1 MTLPIALYTT
11 TIGPTG
17 QRVSD
22 GWLSAGT
29 EIQDIDATIGGSDI
43 GGSDITVTITITIG
57 GGLAPEQVRMTPAE
71 LATFAGHV
79 AFEDS
84 AAADYLQHQAEQAA
98 EEMGWQA

>member
-1 MTLPIALYTT
+1 MILPVALYTT
-11 TIGPTG
+11 TIGPAG
-17 QRVSD
+17 QQISD

-29 EIQDIDATIGGSDI
+29 EIQGIDATIGGSDI
-43 GGSDITVTITITIG
+43 TVTITIG

-84 AAADYLQHQAEQAA
+84 AAADYLQHTAEQAA
-98 EEMGWQA
+98 EDMGWQA

>member
-1 MTLPIALYTT
+1 MTIPVALYTT

-17 QRVSD
+17 QHISD

-29 EIQDIDATIGGSDI
+29 EVADIDATIGS
-43 GGSDITVTITITIG
+43 SNITVTITIG

-71 LATFAGHV
+71 LATFAGHM
-79 AFEDS
+79 ATEDA

>member
-1 MTLPIALYTT
+1 MNLPVALYTT

-17 QRVSD
+17 QQVSD

-29 EIQDIDATIGGSDI
+29 EIQDIDATI

>member
-17 QRVSD
+17 QHVSD

-29 EIQDIDATIGGSDI
+29 EIADIDATI
-43 GGSDITVTITITIG
+43 GGSDITVTITIG
-57 GGLAPEQVRMTPAE
+57 VGLAPEQVRMTPAE
-71 LATFAGHV
+71 LATFAGHM
-79 AFEDS
+79 ATEHA
-84 AAADYLQHQAEQAA
+84 AAADYLQHIAEQAA